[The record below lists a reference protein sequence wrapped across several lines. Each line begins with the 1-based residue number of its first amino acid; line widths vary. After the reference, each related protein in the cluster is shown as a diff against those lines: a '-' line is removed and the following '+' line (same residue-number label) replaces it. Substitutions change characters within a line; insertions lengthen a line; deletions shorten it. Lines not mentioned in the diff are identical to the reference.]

1 MTAAAAAADLRADA
15 PLRVARVAAFLVVIG
30 AAVTPP
36 LVSLASIVWLASVL
50 RLPDLRA
57 RLVWLRGQPL
67 LRGWAVL
74 VAVLLLS
81 AAHGLG
87 RGLPP
92 AEVGAALLG
101 WRHLLLLPLALLV
114 FDEVVAQR
122 RFVLGFV
129 VFAVVAALA
138 ALLALAVGFSKSEA
152 FSGVVLRNQVTQ
164 ALVFAAGT
172 LMAGALSWRTPAA
185 AGGQRLALA
194 LAALFLLAVLVF
206 LQPGRSGF
214 VALVVG
220 AGALL
225 VLLTRGWARLVALV
239 VLPVAAAALVAASP
253 TLQQR
258 FAQGLTEARAAA
270 QADTYTSM
278 GIRRVIWDVTGE
290 LVASRPLAGYG
301 LGGYAPAY
309 AERIAQ
315 RYRDG
320 WQATPT
326 TDPHNQYLYLWVEA
340 GVAGLLALALLLA
353 GAWRQRSRAG
363 EPALHAAL
371 GLALLAAWCVNSLFS
386 SHFQTFNEGHLIVV
400 FAGVLLARERIA
412 GLQAS
417 AARTSVRI
425 AS

>member
-1 MTAAAAAADLRADA
+1 
-15 PLRVARVAAFLVVIG
+15 
-30 AAVTPP
+30 
-36 LVSLASIVWLASVL
+36 
-50 RLPDLRA
+50 
-57 RLVWLRGQPL
+57 
-67 LRGWAVL
+67 
-74 VAVLLLS
+74 
-81 AAHGLG
+81 
-87 RGLPP
+87 
-92 AEVGAALLG
+92 
-101 WRHLLLLPLALLV
+101 
-114 FDEVVAQR
+114 
-122 RFVLGFV
+122 
-129 VFAVVAALA
+129 
-138 ALLALAVGFSKSEA
+138 
-152 FSGVVLRNQVTQ
+152 
-164 ALVFAAGT
+164 
-172 LMAGALSWRTPAA
+172 
-185 AGGQRLALA
+185 
-194 LAALFLLAVLVF
+194 
-206 LQPGRSGF
+206 
-214 VALVVG
+214 
-220 AGALL
+220 
-225 VLLTRGWARLVALV
+225 
-239 VLPVAAAALVAASP
+239 
-253 TLQQR
+253 
-258 FAQGLTEARAAA
+258 EARAAA

-326 TDPHNQYLYLWVEA
+326 TDPHNQYLYLWAEA

>member
-1 MTAAAAAADLRADA
+1 VTAAEAPADLRTGA

-57 RLVWLRGQPL
+57 RFVWLRGQPL

-81 AAHGLG
+81 AVYGLG
-87 RGLPP
+87 RGL
-92 AEVGAALLG
+92 
-101 WRHLLLLPLALLV
+101 
-114 FDEVVAQR
+114 QR

-172 LMAGALSWRTPAA
+172 LMAGALAWRTPA
-185 AGGQRLALA
+185 GGRRVALA

-206 LQPGRSGF
+206 LQTGRSGF

-225 VLLTRGWARLVALV
+225 VLSTHGRTRLVALV
-239 VLPVAAAALVAASP
+239 VLPVAVAALVAASP

-258 FAQGLTEARAAA
+258 FAQGLSEARAAA

-290 LVASRPLAGYG
+290 LVAARPLAGYG

-326 TDPHNQYLYLWVEA
+326 TDPHNQYLYLWAEA

-417 AARTSVRI
+417 AARTSVRT

>member
-1 MTAAAAAADLRADA
+1 VTAAEAPADLRTGA

-57 RLVWLRGQPL
+57 RFVWLRGQPL

-81 AAHGLG
+81 AVYGLG

-92 AEVGAALLG
+92 AEVGVALLG

-172 LMAGALSWRTPAA
+172 LMAGALAWRTPA
-185 AGGQRLALA
+185 GGRRVALA

-206 LQPGRSGF
+206 LQTGRSGF

-225 VLLTRGWARLVALV
+225 VLSTHGRTRLVALV
-239 VLPVAAAALVAASP
+239 VLPVAVAALVAASP

-258 FAQGLTEARAAA
+258 FAQGLSEARAAA

-290 LVASRPLAGYG
+290 LVAARPLAGYG

-326 TDPHNQYLYLWVEA
+326 TDPHNQYLYLWAEA

-400 FAGVLLARERIA
+400 FAGVLLARERLA
-412 GLQAS
+412 GLQPS
-417 AARTSVRI
+417 AARASVRT